1 MEQQHSTIFSLTTK
15 EYINGAVLQRYGN
28 LYNIVEVIKVGD
40 TEMIRKYHLCAREAL
55 IQEQLKDVQVNRLPT
70 VPKIYSSHKDS
81 NYYVT
86 YMEKLLGSSLLDA
99 LPSISDD
106 ILLHT
111 LAVIHHILQ
120 ELKSNTGLVHGDL
133 HLENIFLRDYGMGR
147 KYHYTINVGG
157 SEVIVELPYA
167 PMLIDLEHSS
177 THLYPYCGDTLSSAD
192 FYDIK
197 IMYYALLEWYMDHE
211 RSPPVL
217 VSSAAANL
225 KNVVTHDDPTIQDR
239 YSSHAI
245 LITQCMFS

>member
-1 MEQQHSTIFSLTTK
+1 MEQQHSTIFSPPTK
-15 EYINGAVLQRYGN
+15 EYINGSVLQRCGN
-28 LYNIVEVIKVGD
+28 VCNIVEVIKVSD
-40 TEMIRKYHLCAREAL
+40 TEMIRKYHWCAREAL
-55 IQEQLKDVQVNRLPT
+55 IQEQLNDVQVDGLPT
-70 VPKIYSSHKDS
+70 VPQIYSSHKDG

-99 LPSISDD
+99 LSSISDD
-106 ILLHT
+106 ILLQT

-120 ELKSNTGLVHGDL
+120 ELKNSTGLVHGDL

-147 KYHYTINVGG
+147 KYYYTINVES
-157 SEVIVELPYA
+157 SEVVVELPYA

-197 IMYYALLEWYMDHE
+197 MMYYALSEWYMDHE
-211 RSPPVL
+211 RLPPVL
-217 VSSAAANL
+217 VSGLATNL

-239 YSSHAI
+239 YSSHAS